1 MQIPYFFKCL
11 IKKISIVHEDVGSLN
26 RIYAKQNIAFFHPH
40 SVSKEK
46 GVTLHFK
53 TLLHLDINDT

>member
-1 MQIPYFFKCL
+1 MRML
-11 IKKISIVHEDVGSLN
+11 DRSLN